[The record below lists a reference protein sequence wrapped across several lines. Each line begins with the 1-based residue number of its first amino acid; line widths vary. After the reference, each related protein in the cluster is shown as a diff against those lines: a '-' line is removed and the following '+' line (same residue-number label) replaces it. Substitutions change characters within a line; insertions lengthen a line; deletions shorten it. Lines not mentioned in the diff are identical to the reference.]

1 MSHKVLYRSVVYLV
15 SSHVSV
21 ALISVLRSL
30 QLTLGYAKVMVI
42 FMPKIL
48 VFVMDFGSDGGVV
61 IFEKQENCSSSA

>member
-21 ALISVLRSL
+21 ALISVRRSL
-30 QLTLGYAKVMVI
+30 QLKLGYAKVMVI
-42 FMPKIL
+42 FMPKKL

-61 IFEKQENCSSSA
+61 IFEKQENYSSSA